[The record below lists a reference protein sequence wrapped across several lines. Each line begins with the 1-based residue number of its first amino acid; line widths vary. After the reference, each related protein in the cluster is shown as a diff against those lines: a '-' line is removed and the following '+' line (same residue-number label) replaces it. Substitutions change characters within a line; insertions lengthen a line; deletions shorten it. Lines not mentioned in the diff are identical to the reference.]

1 METATRSRI
10 CAFALLLPAA
20 MAGAGPLDGKSY
32 IIDLSSSQSS
42 SGYGDYLLAS
52 LASVLAGSGIVAK
65 NGPGPGVD
73 VVVNI
78 VTHSGV
84 GQWLLQGEDRQW
96 ICTFDVTV
104 GISPESCMIPF
115 GGTPVFGVRARLLT
129 PNSDREDKL
138 VCRIKLA
145 ARTALAAYRP
155 EGIFQTDGSGCLRKQ
170 GANGKALVA
179 EEGVEPPTPG
189 L

>member
-32 IIDLSSSQSS
+32 IIELSSSQSS
-42 SGYGDYLLAS
+42 SGYGDYLLPPLAS
-52 LASVLAGSGIVAK
+52 VLASVLAGSGMVAK
-65 NGPGPGVD
+65 NGPGPGAGADVD

-78 VTHSGV
+78 VTHSDV

-129 PNSDREDKL
+129 PNSDREDEL
-138 VCRIKLA
+138 VCLIKQA
-145 ARTALAAYRP
+145 ARTALTAYRP
-155 EGIFQTDGSGCLRKQ
+155 EGIFQTDGSDCLRK
-170 GANGKALVA
+170 
-179 EEGVEPPTPG
+179 
-189 L
+189 